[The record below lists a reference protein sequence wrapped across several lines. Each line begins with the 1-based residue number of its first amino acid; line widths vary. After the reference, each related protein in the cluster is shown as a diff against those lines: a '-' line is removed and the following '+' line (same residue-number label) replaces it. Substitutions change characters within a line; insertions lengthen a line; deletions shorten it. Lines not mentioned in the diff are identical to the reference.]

1 MTDNG
6 GKVDSKDPQTKPLG
20 EDNTSVLLIL
30 VLEKN
35 SRKWYHKR
43 VQEKERI
50 KSFGSL
56 HTHVQ
61 AVPAEGYIVLLDHID

>member
-1 MTDNG
+1 MDDG
-6 GKVDSKDPQTKPLG
+6 GKVDSKDPQTKLLG
-20 EDNTSVLLIL
+20 QGNASILLIL

-61 AVPAEGYIVLLDHID
+61 AVPAERYMVPLGHID